1 MQVFGSGQNLAAG
14 FVYAWGGGWL
24 GEEGYGVCE
33 RVLQGVGE
41 YYVMRKL
48 TVYVLHETLWE

>member
-1 MQVFGSGQNLAAG
+1 
-14 FVYAWGGGWL
+14 VYAKGGGWF

-41 YYVMRKL
+41 NYVVRKL
-48 TVYVLHETLWE
+48 TVYVLHETLLE